1 VFFPVFWTIY
11 IPIVTIMLGAA
22 GERLI
27 HALRQLPRASAA
39 CLFEPAASAV
49 LRSMIVARWRRC
61 ANHLPPVNGISQR
74 PCRKFSQSS
83 SNFAQ
88 ASAVDAAYVSFG
100 AGGSEPLT
108 IDARR

>member
-74 PCRKFSQSS
+74 PCRKFSHPPAISPKRVLLMQLMCRLEPADPSRS
-83 SNFAQ
+83 Q
-88 ASAVDAAYVSFG
+88 LLG
-100 AGGSEPLT
+100 A
-108 IDARR
+108 